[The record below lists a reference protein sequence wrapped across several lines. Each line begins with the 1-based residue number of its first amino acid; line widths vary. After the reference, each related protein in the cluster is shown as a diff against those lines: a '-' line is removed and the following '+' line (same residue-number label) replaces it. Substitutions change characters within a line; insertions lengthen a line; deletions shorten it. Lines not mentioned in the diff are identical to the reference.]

1 MKIDA
6 SELRF
11 AGRDLKRPECVL
23 CMPSGRLYVAHRG
36 GGILRIEPD
45 GRQALLKWQM
55 PAGAHDFIPNGFTL
69 LPDGTFLIANMGH
82 DGGVWARRPGG
93 QVEPYLMTADGE
105 KLAKANFVFND
116 EQGRVWITVTTRSDP
131 LSKAMTGL
139 GQPELRDG
147 FVCMVDG
154 KGARIVAD
162 GFAFTNE
169 ARIGPGGQWF
179 YVVETQGRRITRFR
193 LGASGDLSGRE
204 TFTTFGHGTF
214 ADGMAFDAEGHLWVT
229 SIVSNRLFRVA
240 PDGKAELVFE
250 DGQSRA
256 DRQSRDRAHRRHDHP
271 RPFLHEVRR
280 AHAERRQHRVRRRG
294 LADGLSRL
302 ARRRHAADV
311 QIPGRGAG
319 AAALDLWRRQGRR
332 LESDTTSLKQKRRRR
347 CAPSPRLRGEGRGEG
362 DSQRVS
368 SRSVPLTRIA
378 SQSDL
383 SPQAGRGTR
392 SE

>member
-6 SELRF
+6 SQLGF

-55 PAGAHDFIPNGFTL
+55 PADAHDFIPNGFTL
-69 LPDGTFLIANMGH
+69 MPDGTFLIANMGH

-93 QVEPYLMTADGE
+93 RVEPYLMTADGE

-131 LSKAMTGL
+131 LSRAMTGL

-229 SIVSNRLFRVA
+229 SIVSNRLFRVT
-240 PDGKAELVFE
+240 PDGRAELVFE
-250 DGQSRA
+250 DGNPELIARVETALTDGTVTRDHFYMKSGARTQNVASIAFGGA
-256 DRQSRDRAHRRHDHP
+256 DLRTAYLGS
-271 RPFLHEVRR
+271 
-280 AHAERRQHRVRRRG
+280 
-294 LADGLSRL
+294 LAGDTLPTFKSPVAGQALPHWSYGDGK
-302 ARRRHAADV
+302 V
-311 QIPGRGAG
+311 
-319 AAALDLWRRQGRR
+319 
-332 LESDTTSLKQKRRRR
+332 
-347 CAPSPRLRGEGRGEG
+347 G
-362 DSQRVS
+362 D
-368 SRSVPLTRIA
+368 
-378 SQSDL
+378 
-383 SPQAGRGTR
+383 
-392 SE
+392 